1 LQAFVA
7 GGLRLTAPE
16 HLKVEVV
23 RILQM
28 GVRDKPYTVDEGIA
42 RVEAFE
48 ALPIAYVPNEL
59 LFHGAFRIASR
70 VQMALYDAL
79 YLALADALDA
89 AFVTA
94 DRRLY
99 NLAQQRGI
107 ARIAW
112 FQDFAP
118 S

>member
-1 LQAFVA
+1 
-7 GGLRLTAPE
+7 
-16 HLKVEVV
+16 
-23 RILQM
+23 M
-28 GVRDKPYTVDEGIA
+28 GVRDKRYTVDEGIA